1 MNKEIRDTMNILF
14 ETTNKRDEQ
23 AKSCFNPVNWKVFVT
38 SMNDNSLVNKYP
50 RYKASDFISKT
61 LFSKILDVIKEMKLK
76 VIDEK
81 YDDYNWYCIFG
92 NYNKNVTKIFDIDK
106 FYKKLEVKIN
116 GKTFTNKQDAL
127 NAINEIF
134 GEHK

>member
-1 MNKEIRDTMNILF
+1 MDKEIRDTMSTLF

-23 AKSCFNPVNWKVFVT
+23 VKSCFNPVNWKVFVT

-61 LFSKILDVIKEMKLK
+61 LFSKILDVIKEMNFN

-81 YDDYNWYCIFG
+81 YYDYNWYY
-92 NYNKNVTKIFDIDK
+92 YNKHVTKIFDIDK
-106 FYKKLEVKIN
+106 FIDESKWIKSYCTRGI
-116 GKTFTNKQDAL
+116 
-127 NAINEIF
+127 
-134 GEHK
+134 GEQHYYI